1 MGSAAGSGGASK
13 KRVWKRWG
21 ALEEAALQSAVE
33 KHGTKDWTAI
43 VQVCIRVC
51 VYTTGKL
58 YYIVLSV

>member
-1 MGSAAGSGGASK
+1 VGSTAGSGGASK

-51 VYTTGKL
+51 VHTTGKL
-58 YYIVLSV
+58 